1 MSENPLEFREHA
13 EHAEHAAEA
22 HDPLITRV
30 SISIALLAV
39 ITAIVGS
46 VESLETAGAILESN
60 KATLHQGLASDQWAY
75 YQAKGIKKRLDEMA
89 AANGGPGAEKA
100 AEKAKQEGEDQ
111 KEITNKAKELEKER
125 DEARA
130 SADAHEARHPK
141 LTLAA
146 ALLQISIAV
155 STVAIITRRNW
166 PWYAALGAGSLG
178 VLAAAS
184 AFLF

>member
-1 MSENPLEFREHA
+1 MSENPLEFREHT

-22 HDPLITRV
+22 QNPLITRV
-30 SISIALLAV
+30 SISIAVLAV
-39 ITAIVGS
+39 ATAIVGS
-46 VESLETAGAILESN
+46 VEALETAGAILESN
-60 KATLHQGLASDQWAY
+60 KATLNQALASDQWAY
-75 YQAKGIKKRLDEMA
+75 YQSKGIKKRLDEMVA
-89 AANGGPGAEKA
+89 AGGGPGAEKA
-100 AEKAKQEGEDQ
+100 AEKARQEGEDQ

-130 SADAHEARHPK
+130 SAEKHEARHPR

-155 STVAIITRRNW
+155 STVAIITRRSW
-166 PWYAALGAGSLG
+166 PWYTALASGVLG
-178 VLAAAS
+178 VVAAAS

>member
-1 MSENPLEFREHA
+1 MSENPLEFHEHR

-30 SISIALLAV
+30 SITIAALAV
-39 ITAIVGS
+39 VTSIVGS

-60 KATLHQGLASDQWAY
+60 KATLIQAQASDQWAY
-75 YQAKGIKKRLDEMA
+75 YQAKGIKKRVDEMA
-89 AANGGPGAEKA
+89 SQMGGANAEKL
-100 AEKAKQEGEDQ
+100 AEKAKSEGEEQ
-111 KEITNKAKELEKER
+111 KEISDKAKELEKQR

-130 SADAHEARHPK
+130 EAEKHEGRHPK

-155 STVAIITRRNW
+155 STVAIITRRKW
-166 PWYAALGAGSLG
+166 PWYAALSAGGVGAILAIWA
-178 VLAAAS
+178 VLS
-184 AFLF
+184 

>member
-100 AEKAKQEGEDQ
+100 AEKARQEGEDQ

-166 PWYAALGAGSLG
+166 PWYAALGAGGLG

>member
-30 SISIALLAV
+30 SISIAILAV
-39 ITAIVGS
+39 VTAIVGS

-60 KATLHQGLASDQWAY
+60 KATLQQGLASDQWSY

-89 AANGGPGAEKA
+89 AAAGGPGAEKA
-100 AEKAKQEGEDQ
+100 AEKARQDGEDQ
-111 KEITNKAKELEKER
+111 KEISNKAKELEKER

-130 SADAHEARHPK
+130 SADTHEARHPK

-146 ALLQISIAV
+146 ALLQISIAI
-155 STVAIITRRNW
+155 STVAIITRRQW
-166 PWYAALGAGSLG
+166 PWYTALGAGGLG
-178 VLAAAS
+178 ILAAVS

>member
-30 SISIALLAV
+30 SITIALLAV
-39 ITAIVGS
+39 VTAIVGS

-60 KATLHQGLASDQWAY
+60 KATLQQGLASDQWAY

-89 AANGGPGAEKA
+89 AAAGGPGAEKA
-100 AEKAKQEGEDQ
+100 AEKAKQEGEEQ
-111 KEITNKAKELEKER
+111 KEITNKAREMEKER

-130 SADAHEARHPK
+130 GADAHEARHPK

-146 ALLQISIAV
+146 ALLQISIAI
-155 STVAIITRRNW
+155 STVAIITRRQW
-166 PWYAALGAGSLG
+166 PWFTALGAGGLG
-178 VLAAAS
+178 IAAAVS

>member
-1 MSENPLEFREHA
+1 MSENPLEFHESR

-30 SISIALLAV
+30 SITIAILAV
-39 ITAIVGS
+39 VTAIVGS

-60 KATLHQGLASDQWAY
+60 KATLYQGLASDQWAY

-89 AANGGPGAEKA
+89 ASAGGPNAEKA
-100 AEKAKQEGEDQ
+100 AKKAEQEGEDQ
-111 KEITNKAKELEKER
+111 KEITNKAKELEKQR
-125 DEARA
+125 DEAREG
-130 SADAHEARHPK
+130 ADKHEGRHPK

-155 STVAIITRRNW
+155 STVAIITRRQW
-166 PWYAALGAGSLG
+166 PWYAALAAGATG
-178 VLAAAS
+178 VVAAVS
-184 AFLF
+184 AFVL